1 MNTLNTFLKISP
13 KQLSND
19 CHRCFFFVFVQE
31 KKKKLEIS
39 PSSTKRWTFVLYI
52 LHEWF
57 SSGRKKKKETL
68 NCLKK
73 KKKTCFS
80 QLLIIK
86 SQTKKNKAK
95 NRQTKNSCKIRLKV
109 KEKKKLSFLLKS
121 SLDNQQKFLWSPNF

>member
-19 CHRCFFFVFVQE
+19 CHRCFFFVFVRE

-73 KKKTCFS
+73 KKKLVS
-80 QLLIIK
+80 VNYWSSRAKQ
-86 SQTKKNKAK
+86 KKNKAK